1 VAKEKNSMTI
11 HPEPRKMS
19 VEEYFA
25 LESDPSTKYEYRDG
39 YAVAMS
45 GTSLNHVRIT
55 RNISHEFTKRMQE
68 GPCQAYSSDVRV
80 IIPTRGNYLLPD
92 IAVSCDYRDEKEDQA
107 LHFPR
112 LIIEVLSP
120 STQDDDRSEKF
131 QEYQTLP
138 SLQEYVLVS
147 ARYQFVEIYRRQS
160 DETWLY
166 KTYKP
171 DQIVEFKCLNIQLTF
186 AEIYKNVEVPAKFD
200 LVKELQEK
208 YTIY

>member
-1 VAKEKNSMTI
+1 MTI

-45 GTSLNHVRIT
+45 GASLNHVRIA
-55 RNISHEFTKRMQE
+55 RNILSEFTNHMQE
-68 GPCQAYSSDVRV
+68 GPCQAYGSDAKV

-92 IAVSCDYRDEKEDQA
+92 VSVSCDPRDENDERA

-112 LIIEVLSP
+112 LVIEVLSP

-138 SLQEYVLVS
+138 SLQEYVLIN
-147 ARYQFVEIYRRQS
+147 ARYRFVEIYRRQS

-166 KTYKP
+166 QTYKP
-171 DQIVEFKCLNIQLTF
+171 DQIVEFKCLHIQLTF
-186 AEIYKNVEVPAKFD
+186 AEIYKNVTVPAKFD
-200 LVKELQEK
+200 VVKELQEK

>member
-1 VAKEKNSMTI
+1 M
-11 HPEPRKMS
+11 
-19 VEEYFA
+19 
-25 LESDPSTKYEYRDG
+25 
-39 YAVAMS
+39 
-45 GTSLNHVRIT
+45 
-55 RNISHEFTKRMQE
+55 
-68 GPCQAYSSDVRV
+68 
-80 IIPTRGNYLLPD
+80 
-92 IAVSCDYRDEKEDQA
+92 SCDYRDEKEDQA

-166 KTYKP
+166 QTYKP